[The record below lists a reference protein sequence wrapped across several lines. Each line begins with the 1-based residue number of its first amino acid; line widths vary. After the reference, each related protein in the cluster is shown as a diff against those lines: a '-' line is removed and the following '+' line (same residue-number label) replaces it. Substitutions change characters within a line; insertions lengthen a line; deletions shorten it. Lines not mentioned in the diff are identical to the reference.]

1 MAGATYA
8 PSDILIIKKKITL
21 DKKKNL
27 CYTTQSLHIYNQ
39 KETNMNHI
47 IVCHNKIG
55 HLKKAIVDA
64 GYQVART
71 WYPKDLVDKTSTM
84 TYEQVLADCNKI
96 YDAILP
102 YHSEPV
108 VILTDMPEAEVY
120 KTYITLCKDDSVPN
134 NSRIAYV

>member
-1 MAGATYA
+1 
-8 PSDILIIKKKITL
+8 
-21 DKKKNL
+21 
-27 CYTTQSLHIYNQ
+27 
-39 KETNMNHI
+39 MNHI

-64 GYQVART
+64 GYQVDRT

-84 TYEQVLADCNKI
+84 TYENVSADCNKL

-108 VILTDMPEAEVY
+108 VILTDMPESEVY
-120 KTYITLCKDDSVPN
+120 KTYIALCKNDSVPN